1 MTSVTHRTHPVA
13 LRPDLEV
20 TIDEAGT
27 GRPVFILHGGGGPF
41 TVTSIADHLASTM
54 HTITPTH
61 PGWNGTPRPAWLT
74 GIDDL
79 ALIYLD
85 YLEDLDLREVLVI
98 GSSLGGWI
106 GAEMAMLDNAGHIT
120 DLILIDAGGIE
131 VPGEPMRDF
140 FALDARGIAEYS
152 YHDADRFYVDPATV
166 PPERVALQRANM
178 ATMRVLAG
186 DPYMHDPK
194 LFTRLGRVRIPV
206 LLLWGDSDRIFTP
219 GYGAAYAKAFPNAR
233 LELIKDAG
241 HLPQIEQADATFAAL
256 DTYVAEQRGRGERD
270 AIAIGPGTGRAL
282 AIGPVRL
289 LVKED
294 GTHTRGT
301 FALAEFTIPPK
312 APSPLPHAHR
322 AHEEG
327 FYVLEGEI
335 EFRVGADAIRMKAGG
350 WVLVPIGVPHTFCN
364 PGDTPARFLNTFT
377 PDRYIHYF
385 EESAAASAASGSLNP
400 TQVAEIME
408 RYNTD
413 VLNDSARR

>member
-13 LRPDLEV
+13 LHPDLEV
-20 TIDEAGT
+20 TVDEAGT
-27 GRPVFILHGGGGPF
+27 GRPVLILHGGGGPF

-54 HTITPTH
+54 HTFTPTH

-85 YLEDLDLREVLVI
+85 YLEDLDLRDVLVV

-106 GAEMAMLDNAGHIT
+106 GAEMAMLDNAGRIT
-120 DLILIDAGGIE
+120 GLILIDAGGID

-152 YHDADRFYVDPATV
+152 YHDADRFYIDPAKV
-166 PPERVALQRANM
+166 PPERAALQQANM

-194 LFTRLGRVRIPV
+194 LFNRLGRVRIPV
-206 LLLWGDSDRIFTP
+206 LVLWGDSDRIFTP
-219 GYGAAYAKAFPNAR
+219 GYGAAYARAFPNAR
-233 LELIKDAG
+233 FELINDAG
-241 HLPQIEQADATFAAL
+241 HLPQIEQPDATFAAL
-256 DTYVAEQRGRGERD
+256 DAYVAEQRARGERD
-270 AIAIGPGTGRAL
+270 AIVIGPGTGRAL

-335 EFRVGADAIRMKAGG
+335 EFMVGAEAICVRAGG
-350 WVLVPIGVPHTFCN
+350 WVLVPIGVPHTFRN
-364 PGDTPARFLNTFT
+364 PGDKPARFLNTFT
-377 PDRYIHYF
+377 PDRYIHYI
-385 EESAAASAASGSLNP
+385 EESAAASGASGSLNP
-400 TQVAEIME
+400 AQVAEIMA

-413 VLNDSARR
+413 VLNDSAQR